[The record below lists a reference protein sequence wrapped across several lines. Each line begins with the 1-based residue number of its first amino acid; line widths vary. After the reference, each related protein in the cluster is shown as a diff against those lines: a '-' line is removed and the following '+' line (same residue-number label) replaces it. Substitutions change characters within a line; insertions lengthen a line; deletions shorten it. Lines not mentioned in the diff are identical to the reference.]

1 MASAGFSGDE
11 AEEDSKR
18 PSVQVGDPFEE
29 KRLIEAS
36 LDLLDQGLVVGI
48 QDLGGAGLSCATS
61 ETAARAELGMDVD
74 ASAVPCREPGMTPI
88 EIMTS
93 ESQER
98 MLAIVSPSSLDQA
111 LATCARHEVRAT
123 VIGRVTEPDRDGVGR
138 VVVRDGE
145 GVVVADVPAKSLADE
160 APLYHRPLAEPAELA
175 ERQRPGAGAVLAGF
189 GAGTR
194 AGAAP
199 DWPWDLSAQLLSMAY
214 DPAFVFQQYDHQ
226 LFLNTVLGPGAAD
239 ATVLRLAAP
248 GVPFTGKGLALTT
261 DANPG
266 WCAVDPRA
274 GTAATVAE
282 AVLNVACVGGRPVAA
297 VDCLNFGN
305 PEHPVVMWQLS
316 EAIDGMAEACRA
328 LGVPVV
334 GGNVS
339 LYNESDGE
347 DIFPTP
353 VVGIVGVID
362 DLSERPP
369 GIGLTSGST
378 LVLLGEPSS
387 ALGGSRWCLD
397 VLREQGGPLAPLD
410 LVAHVELCELVRSLA
425 AERSHELGVV
435 GIHDVADGGLALC
448 LAEMCAASGVGAT
461 TSPGAVT
468 TPAEVF
474 SEAPSRVMVATLEP
488 EAVLRAAAGAGVPA
502 RVLGQGGGDRL
513 VVAGLLDL
521 SVEDLV
527 AARSE
532 RLPDAAAHAQG

>member
-1 MASAGFSGDE
+1 M
-11 AEEDSKR
+11 
-18 PSVQVGDPFEE
+18 V
-29 KRLIEAS
+29 
-36 LDLLDQGLVVGI
+36 
-48 QDLGGAGLSCATS
+48 
-61 ETAARAELGMDVD
+61 
-74 ASAVPCREPGMTPI
+74 
-88 EIMTS
+88 
-93 ESQER
+93 
-98 MLAIVSPSSLDQA
+98 
-111 LATCARHEVRAT
+111 
-123 VIGRVTEPDRDGVGR
+123 
-138 VVVRDGE
+138 
-145 GVVVADVPAKSLADE
+145 
-160 APLYHRPLAEPAELA
+160 
-175 ERQRPGAGAVLAGF
+175 
-189 GAGTR
+189 
-194 AGAAP
+194 
-199 DWPWDLSAQLLSMAY
+199 Y

-248 GVPFTGKGLALTT
+248 GVPFKGKGLALTT

-316 EAIDGMAEACRA
+316 EAIDGMAEACLA

-347 DIFPTP
+347 DIYPTP
-353 VVGIVGVID
+353 VVGVVGVIE

-378 LVLLGEPSS
+378 LVLLGELSS

-397 VLREQGGPLAPLD
+397 VLRELGGPLAPLD
-410 LVAHVELCELVRSLA
+410 LVAHVDLCELVRSLA

-448 LAEMCAASGVGAT
+448 LAEMCAASGVGAA
-461 TSPGAVT
+461 TSPGVVT
-468 TPAEVF
+468 TPAELF
-474 SEAPSRVMVATLEP
+474 SEAPSRVIVASVEP
-488 EAVLRAAAGAGVPA
+488 EAVLLAAENAGVPA
-502 RVLGQGGGDRL
+502 RVLGQGGSDRL
-513 VVAGLLDL
+513 VVGGRARCCPVG
-521 SVEDLV
+521 
-527 AARSE
+527 AIARRGGARSRLSSGPMDE
-532 RLPDAAAHAQG
+532 KRPRRPTNKPSLSILNPRFSERNRACLAHHGPSDRQAIAHGRRPHGLGLHLDRCLRAVLPLQSGVDSKVHRRIQHDRVHPSLDRPVRVAGDRLRLPHRRRPSRMVVVLDAVVIEADTDRPENRHPPVTEPPAHVLRRSLRLGVSGSSIGVRVFGHGSHATDPRADCGSGASQSPAIRY